1 MQRVV
6 VGLSGGVDSAVCAML
21 LRKQGFEVH
30 GLFLDQGLSA
40 RADAE
45 RTAAAMGVPLH
56 IADIRSELERAVCAP
71 FAAAYLSGE
80 TPNPCILCNPAVKF
94 KALLDCA
101 DALGAHYVATGHYAV
116 TEERDGVTLLRR
128 SPSRNDQSYM
138 LCRLTQPI
146 LRRVLFPLGIF
157 GEKEDVRRAAESM
170 GIPIAHK
177 PDSMEICFIPGNDY
191 GAYLESRGVS
201 PPPGDFVDEQG
212 NVLGRHLG
220 IHRYTVGQRRGLGIA
235 GTGRYYVKEIDAVQ
249 NRVIITYEDP
259 RATEIF
265 VRDVSYTVQPRT
277 QPFDAAVK
285 IRHSKNDWR
294 ARVYPEEDRAR
305 VVFDP
310 PARAPAKG
318 QSAVFYDGD
327 IVIGGGFIV

>member
-116 TEERDGVTLLRR
+116 TEERDGETLLRR

-138 LCRLTQPI
+138 LCRLTQPV

-259 RATEIF
+259 KATEIF

-294 ARVYPEEDRAR
+294 ARVYPEEDCAR

>member
-138 LCRLTQPI
+138 LCRLTQPV
-146 LRRVLFPLGIF
+146 LRRVLFPLGTF
-157 GEKEDVRRAAESM
+157 GEKEDVRRAAEAI

-259 RATEIF
+259 KATEIF

-277 QPFDAAVK
+277 QPFHAAVK

-294 ARVYPEEDRAR
+294 ARVYPEGDRAR
-305 VVFDP
+305 RVR
-310 PARAPAKG
+310 PAGPRAGKRPV
-318 QSAVFYDGD
+318 SR
-327 IVIGGGFIV
+327 IL